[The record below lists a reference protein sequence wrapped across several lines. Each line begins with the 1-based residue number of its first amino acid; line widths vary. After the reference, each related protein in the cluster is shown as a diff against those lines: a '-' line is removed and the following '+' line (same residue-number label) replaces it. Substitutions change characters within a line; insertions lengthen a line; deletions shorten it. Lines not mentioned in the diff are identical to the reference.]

1 MLIVTHVFL
10 KQITANCKLNSAIQ
24 QKFPFEISEILRAEW
39 GVSKRRGSGR
49 VRGRGRDQGRGL
61 SFFKEYCFRVRDGVW
76 VDTNPNHNPILT
88 LTLRQHSQKKKMDP
102 DPDFPLY

>member
-39 GVSKRRGSGR
+39 GVSKRRGRGR

-61 SFFKEYCFRVRDGVW
+61 SFDGVW
-76 VDTNPNHNPILT
+76 VDTNPNHNPTLT
-88 LTLRQHSQKKKMDP
+88 LTLRQHS
-102 DPDFPLY
+102 

>member
-39 GVSKRRGSGR
+39 GVSKRRGRGR

-61 SFFKEYCFRVRDGVW
+61 SFLKNAVLGLGMGFGL
-76 VDTNPNHNPILT
+76 ILT
-88 LTLRQHSQKKKMDP
+88 LTITLP
-102 DPDFPLY
+102 

>member
-1 MLIVTHVFL
+1 MLIVTDVFL

-39 GVSKRRGSGR
+39 GVSKRRGRGR

-61 SFFKEYCFRVRDGVW
+61 SFFKEFCFRVMDGVW
-76 VDTNPNHNPILT
+76 VDTNPNHNPTLT
-88 LTLRQHSQKKKMDP
+88 LTLRQHS
-102 DPDFPLY
+102 

>member
-39 GVSKRRGSGR
+39 GVSKRRGRGR

-61 SFFKEYCFRVRDGVW
+61 SFFKECCFRVRDGFW
-76 VDTNPNHNPILT
+76 VDTNPNYKPYPNPNPQTAFL
-88 LTLRQHSQKKKMDP
+88 KKKMDL
-102 DPDFPLY
+102 DPDLPLY

>member
-24 QKFPFEISEILRAEW
+24 PKFPFEISEILRAEW
-39 GVSKRRGSGR
+39 GVSKRGGRGR

-61 SFFKEYCFRVRDGVW
+61 SFFKECCFRVRDAVW
-76 VDTNPNHNPILT
+76 VDTNPNHNPTLT
-88 LTLRQHSQKKKMDP
+88 LTLRQHS
-102 DPDFPLY
+102 